1 MAVVGI
7 SHHIVELLPGEMNER
22 TMVSAL
28 KVDIT
33 FAFEVFIDDTLQR
46 VGGPKRRDRARLA
59 IGKKAGDFVL
69 GRQSDGTMKYLFDRI
84 DEVTHRH
91 NTARTSTAHENC
103 TRRCSRRPAIS

>member
-33 FAFEVFIDDTLQR
+33 FAFEVFIDHRPKNSGIPLRT
-46 VGGPKRRDRARLA
+46 VG
-59 IGKKAGDFVL
+59 
-69 GRQSDGTMKYLFDRI
+69 QSDDLPR
-84 DEVTHRH
+84 
-91 NTARTSTAHENC
+91 
-103 TRRCSRRPAIS
+103 